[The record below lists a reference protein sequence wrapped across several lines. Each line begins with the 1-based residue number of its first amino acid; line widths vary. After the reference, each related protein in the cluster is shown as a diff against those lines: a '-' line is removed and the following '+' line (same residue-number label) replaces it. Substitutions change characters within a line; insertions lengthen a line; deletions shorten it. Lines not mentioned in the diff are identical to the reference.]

1 MDPSCGDDDD
11 RSIIWFDIDNTL
23 YSASSKIADAMGN
36 KIHTYFTTLGFSDEE
51 ASRTHLAYYKTYGL
65 ALRGLVK
72 HHSVDPL
79 DFDRK

>member
-1 MDPSCGDDDD
+1 MDTSPGDADN

-36 KIHTYFTTLGFSDEE
+36 KIHAYFTSLGLSDEE
-51 ASRTHLAYYKTYGL
+51 ASRTHLSYYKMFGL

-72 HHSVDPL
+72 HHKVDPL